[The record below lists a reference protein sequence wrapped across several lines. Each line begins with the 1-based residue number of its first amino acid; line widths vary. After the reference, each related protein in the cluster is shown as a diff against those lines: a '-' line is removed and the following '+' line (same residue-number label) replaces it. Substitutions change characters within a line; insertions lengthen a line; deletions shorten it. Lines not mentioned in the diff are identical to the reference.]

1 MSRRPDPIAPELN
14 VALRAALRLAA
25 DSIEPTNDGLDKIQ
39 TKIVARKTAR
49 ASRWRARPARVGGA
63 DESWWRSLRP
73 SIDWLLIRAWLAGA
87 LGAVIE
93 RFRPDPGRIGWLGWL
108 RPIAAVGTGLVGG
121 AGAPWA
127 GARPPERAQSEQFHP
142 VGARD
147 RQLHP
152 WPASSHRDAALH
164 RRHRVSGRGA
174 DRARRRRRLAELP
187 TVRIAECVGFTFGH
201 PDR

>member
-73 SIDWLLIRAWLAGA
+73 SIDWLLIRAWLAGLLA
-87 LGAVIE
+87 AVIE

-108 RPIAAVGTGLVGG
+108 RPIAA
-121 AGAPWA
+121 A
-127 GARPPERAQSEQFHP
+127 GARVFVVCRGPWGGGAPP
-142 VGARD
+142 
-147 RQLHP
+147 
-152 WPASSHRDAALH
+152 
-164 RRHRVSGRGA
+164 
-174 DRARRRRRLAELP
+174 
-187 TVRIAECVGFTFGH
+187 
-201 PDR
+201 

>member
-108 RPIAAVGTGLVGG
+108 RPIAAVGTGLFVV
-121 AGAPWA
+121 AGASWA
-127 GARPPERAQSEQFHP
+127 VAALPSAINPNSSTRSVHATASSTPRQHHRTDAASHP
-142 VGARD
+142 GDPGYRRVGA
-147 RQLHP
+147 L
-152 WPASSHRDAALH
+152 ATGGGG
-164 RRHRVSGRGA
+164 VS
-174 DRARRRRRLAELP
+174 
-187 TVRIAECVGFTFGH
+187 
-201 PDR
+201 